1 MPLPKPNQE
10 LRRDLKAAAFSL
22 EEAAL
27 DLFRVAKQCVD
38 QGLLEAMETIERLHE
53 QADRLKAY
61 ADEVKAGV
69 ITRTKPGDLA
79 QGDL

>member
-1 MPLPKPNQE
+1 MSLTKPNQK

-27 DLFRVAKQCVD
+27 EMFRLAKQRGDVE
-38 QGLLEAMETIERLHE
+38 LLEAMDTIEKLHE

-61 ADEVKAGV
+61 ADEVKDQR
-69 ITRTKPGDLA
+69 ITRVKA
-79 QGDL
+79 NS

>member
-1 MPLPKPNQE
+1 MDE
-10 LRRDLKAAAFSL
+10 
-22 EEAAL
+22 
-27 DLFRVAKQCVD
+27 
-38 QGLLEAMETIERLHE
+38 GLLEAMETIERLHE

-69 ITRTKPGDLA
+69 ITRTKPGDLP

>member
-1 MPLPKPNQE
+1 MGLTKPNQK

-27 DLFRVAKQCVD
+27 EMFRLAKQRGDVE
-38 QGLLEAMETIERLHE
+38 LLEAMDTIEKLHE

-61 ADEVKAGV
+61 ADEVKDQR
-69 ITRTKPGDLA
+69 ITRVKA
-79 QGDL
+79 NS

>member
-1 MPLPKPNQE
+1 MPLTKPNQE

-22 EEAAL
+22 EDAAL
-27 DLFRVAKQCVD
+27 DLFRVAKQRGD
-38 QGLLEAMETIERLHE
+38 SGLLEAMETIERLHE

>member
-1 MPLPKPNQE
+1 MGLTKPNQK

-27 DLFRVAKQCVD
+27 EMFRLAKQRGDVE
-38 QGLLEAMETIERLHE
+38 LLEAMDTIEKLHE

-61 ADEVKAGV
+61 AEEVKAERIV
-69 ITRTKPGDLA
+69 RTKV
-79 QGDL
+79 